1 MSLLLLLSL
10 VVYALAM
17 LFILLYSVAQAHLL
31 YRFRLFLKRGHGA
44 APPEPEVWPLVTVQL
59 PVYNER
65 YVVER
70 LIEAVAALDYPA
82 DKLQVQL
89 LDDSDDET
97 TTLIQEKIKQ
107 YPHLQR
113 QHIRRPDRSGYKAG
127 ALKYGLE
134 QASGEY
140 VAIFDADF
148 TPKPYFLKRT
158 VPYFANTGIGMVQ
171 TRWTHLN
178 KAYSLLTRLQ
188 AFALDAHFYVEQV
201 GRNSLSA
208 YINFNGTAGI
218 WRKSTIY
225 DAGNWQD
232 DTLTE
237 DLDLSYRAQIK
248 GWQFKYLPEV
258 ESPAELP
265 PVMSALKSQQFRWT
279 KGGAESAV
287 KHLGTVLHSGA
298 SLQTKLHA
306 FAHLL
311 NSSVFVAVLLASL
324 ASLPLLWARVNNL
337 LPAVVF
343 HVGALTLLS
352 FLVISLVYFQA
363 NTQAQEEQSNASLR
377 RRAAGFL
384 LYFPL
389 FLSVSMGLALHN
401 AVAVWEGWSGR
412 KSPFIRT
419 PKFNLE
425 ARQHRWQ
432 DNFYLNLKI
441 PYTTYAEGIL
451 GLLFLGVAV
460 WSVVQREYGLLIFHG
475 MLALGYLLV
484 FYYSFQSY
492 RKV

>member
-1 MSLLLLLSL
+1 MTALLLVFVLI
-10 VVYALAM
+10 YAAAM
-17 LFILLYSVAQAHLL
+17 LFILFYSVAQAHLL
-31 YRFRLFLKRGHGA
+31 YRFRRYLKRGSVA
-44 APPEPEVWPLVTVQL
+44 APATPKVWPMVTVQL
-59 PVYNER
+59 PLYNEK

-70 LIEAVAALDYPA
+70 LLDAVATLDYPA
-82 DKLQVQL
+82 DKLEIQI

-97 TTLIQEKIKQ
+97 SALVQQKIQQ
-107 YPHLQR
+107 YPHLQF
-113 QHIRRPDRSGYKAG
+113 QHIQRPDRSGYKAG

-134 QASGEY
+134 LAKGEY
-140 VAIFDADF
+140 IAIFDADF
-148 TPKPYFLKRT
+148 IPKPYFLKRT
-158 VPYFANTGIGMVQ
+158 VPYFSDGKTGMVQ

-178 KAYSLLTRLQ
+178 KTYSLLTRLQ
-188 AFALDAHFYVEQV
+188 AFALDAHFYIEQV

-208 YINFNGTAGI
+208 YINFNGTAGV
-218 WRKSTIY
+218 WRKQTIL

-237 DLDLSYRAQIK
+237 DLDLSYRAQMK
-248 GWQFKYLPEV
+248 GWRFVYLPEV

-287 KHLGTVLHSGA
+287 KHLGNVLRSGA
-298 SLQTKLHA
+298 PLHVKYHA
-306 FAHLL
+306 LAHLL

-324 ASLPLLWARVNNL
+324 ASIPLLWAKVNGL
-337 LPAVVF
+337 LPDVVF
-343 HVGALTLLS
+343 EVAAITLFS

-363 NTQAQEEQSNASLR
+363 NTQEQGSLSR
-377 RRAAGFL
+377 RLGSFI

-425 ARQHRWQ
+425 ARDNKWQ
-432 DNFYLNLKI
+432 DNFYLNFRM
-441 PYTTYAEGIL
+441 PYTTWVEGLL
-451 GLLFLGVAV
+451 GLLFLGVAA
-460 WSVVQREYGLLIFHG
+460 WSVAQQEYGLLIFHG
-475 MLALGYLLV
+475 MLAVGYLLV
-484 FYYSFQSY
+484 FYHSFQSY